1 MQIIDPTYG
10 KTTGPGTGQ
19 DVPQPV
25 DWRNDPMCLFSNAK
39 PNADDL
45 LKAIGPRL
53 GQALGR
59 DAPAFES
66 KKNAAT
72 PADPDM
78 LDWLAQQYRVVVLAV
93 GD

>member
-10 KTTGPGTGQ
+10 KPGSGTGQ
-19 DVPQPV
+19 PAATAP
-25 DWRNDPMCLFSNAK
+25 DWRHDPMCLFSNSK

-45 LKAIGPRL
+45 LRGIGPRL
-53 GQALGR
+53 GAALGR
-59 DAPAFES
+59 GDIAFER
-66 KKNAAT
+66 KKNAAM

-78 LDWLAQQYRVVVLAV
+78 LDWLARQYRVVVLAV